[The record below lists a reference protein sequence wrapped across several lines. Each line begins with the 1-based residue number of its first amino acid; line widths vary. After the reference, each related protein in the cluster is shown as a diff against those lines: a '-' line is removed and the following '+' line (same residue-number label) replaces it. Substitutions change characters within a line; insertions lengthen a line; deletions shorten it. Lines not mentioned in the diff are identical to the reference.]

1 MSKKAIVVGSG
12 VAGLASSIRLACAG
26 FKVTVFEANAFPGG
40 KINSK
45 KIGNYRFDMGPS
57 VFTGPNYVKDLYD
70 LCGKDFNAFTYQKME
85 HSFTYFFS
93 DGTQFQLPADP
104 ELLVTTIAT
113 KLNEDVQ
120 TVRNYLKKSD
130 RVYKLIAPLFI
141 ESSLHKWG
149 QLMNKNLVKAL
160 VNIPKYKLNTTMHEE
175 NSTLFKNPNTIQL
188 FNRFASYNGSNPYQ
202 APAMLNMIVHLEMN
216 VGAFLPKN
224 GMIQITDSLYQ
235 LAVEKGVEFKFEE
248 KVEQILVENKSA
260 KGVKTSKG
268 NYAADSVISN
278 MDVAFTYEKL
288 LPKEKHPHKILKQ
301 EKSSSAIVFY
311 WGIKKAF
318 PELDLH
324 NIFFSEDYKAEYD
337 AIFKH
342 KKLYHDP
349 TIYVNITSKYVKGD
363 APQGCENWFTMINAP
378 IDNGQNWEDIVKEAR
393 AILIAKI
400 SKRLGV
406 AIEDYIEVEDV
417 MHPQII
423 EQRYSGKQGSI
434 YGNASNNK
442 YAAFYRHSNFSKEI
456 KGLYF
461 VGVTVHPGGGIPL
474 ALNSAKLAV
483 DLCSKEIK

>member
-12 VAGLASSIRLACAG
+12 VAGLAASIRLACAD

-45 KIGNYRFDMGPS
+45 QIGNYRFDMGPS
-57 VFTGPNYVKDLYD
+57 VFTGPNYVQDLYK
-70 LCGKDFNAFTYQKME
+70 LCGKDFKEFPYKKME

-93 DGTQFQLPADP
+93 DGKQFQLPAEP
-104 ELLVTTIAT
+104 QKLISTIANE
-113 KLNEDVQ
+113 LNEDAD
-120 TVRNYLKKSD
+120 TVKNYLKKSD
-130 RVYKLIAPLFI
+130 KIYTLIAPLFI

-149 QLMNKNLVKAL
+149 QLVNKNLLKAL
-160 VNIPKYKLNTTMHEE
+160 INLPKYRLNSTMHEE
-175 NSTLFKNPNTIQL
+175 NVKVFRNPNTVQL

-202 APAMLNMIVHLEMN
+202 APAMLNMIAHLEMN

-235 LAVEKGVEFKFEE
+235 LAIEKGVEFRFNE
-248 KVEQILVENKSA
+248 KVEKILIENKSA
-260 KGVKTSKG
+260 KGVVTSIG
-268 NYAADSVISN
+268 TYNSDCVFSN

-288 LPKEKHPHKILKQ
+288 LPNETHPIKILKQ

-311 WGIKKAF
+311 WGIKRRF

-337 AIFKH
+337 AIFTTKTV
-342 KKLYHDP
+342 YHDP

-363 APQGCENWFTMINAP
+363 APEGCENWFTMINAP
-378 IDNGQNWEDIVKEAR
+378 IDNGQNWSELVQKTR
-393 AILIAKI
+393 ATLLSKI
-400 SKRLGV
+400 SNRLGV
-406 AIEDYIEVEDV
+406 NIEDYIEVEEV

-442 YAAFYRHSNFSKEI
+442 YAAFYRHANFSKNI

-483 DLCSKEIK
+483 DMCVKEL

>member
-12 VAGLASSIRLACAG
+12 VAGLAASIRLACAG

-70 LCGKDFNAFTYQKME
+70 LCGKDFNEFPYQKME

-93 DGTQFQLPADP
+93 DGKNFQLPANPD
-104 ELLVTTIAT
+104 LLVKTIAT
-113 KLNEDVQ
+113 ELKEDADV
-120 TVRNYLKKSD
+120 VRNYLKKSD
-130 RVYKLIAPLFI
+130 NVYKLIAPLFI

-149 QLMNKNLVKAL
+149 QLMNRNLISAL

-175 NSTLFKNPNTIQL
+175 NKRAFKNTNTIQL

-202 APAMLNMIVHLEMN
+202 APAMLNMIAHLEMN

-260 KGVKTSKG
+260 KGVQTSNG
-268 NYAADSVISN
+268 TYPADCVISN

-337 AIFKH
+337 AIFKF

-349 TIYVNITSKYVKGD
+349 TIYVNITSKYVEDD

-378 IDNGQNWEDIVKEAR
+378 IDNGQNWDDIVKEAR

-400 SKRLGV
+400 SKRLGI
-406 AIEDYIEVEDV
+406 AIEGYIEVEEV

-442 YAAFYRHSNFSKEI
+442 YAAFYRHANFSKEI

-483 DLCSKEIK
+483 DLCSKEIN